1 MKMKEKAIYILLL
14 LVAMTLGAKAQN
26 TISVAH
32 LTGGQGKDVMIPISM
47 DNNEDVVALQ
57 FDLQLPFAKTSGK
70 QPTLT
75 NRNTN
80 GHTVS
85 VRGMGSNRYRVV
97 IVNMS
102 NKPIAGSGG
111 VLLNFPMTVPTGLD
125 PESVHAIT
133 LSDVVITNRN
143 GDNIQTGSTNGSYT
157 IQRAPSPDLE
167 VSDVAIRQTTLTPGE
182 RVSVSWKVSNVGNA
196 DTRSGWTEKVYLVNT
211 ETEEAVYIGNV
222 YFNNTMLQGGHTARS
237 AEFVLSQTVGV
248 DGEVAAKVVV

>member
-14 LVAMTLGAKAQN
+14 LVAMTLGTKAQN

-143 GDNIQTGSTNGSYT
+143 GDNIQTGSTNV
-157 IQRAPSPDLE
+157 IPS
-167 VSDVAIRQTTLTPGE
+167 S
-182 RVSVSWKVSNVGNA
+182 
-196 DTRSGWTEKVYLVNT
+196 
-211 ETEEAVYIGNV
+211 
-222 YFNNTMLQGGHTARS
+222 ARRPPTS
-237 AEFVLSQTVGV
+237 
-248 DGEVAAKVVV
+248 K

>member
-14 LVAMTLGAKAQN
+14 LMAMTLGAKAQN

-85 VRGMGSNRYRVV
+85 VRGMG
-97 IVNMS
+97 
-102 NKPIAGSGG
+102 
-111 VLLNFPMTVPTGLD
+111 
-125 PESVHAIT
+125 
-133 LSDVVITNRN
+133 LSLIH
-143 GDNIQTGSTNGSYT
+143 I
-157 IQRAPSPDLE
+157 
-167 VSDVAIRQTTLTPGE
+167 
-182 RVSVSWKVSNVGNA
+182 
-196 DTRSGWTEKVYLVNT
+196 
-211 ETEEAVYIGNV
+211 
-222 YFNNTMLQGGHTARS
+222 
-237 AEFVLSQTVGV
+237 
-248 DGEVAAKVVV
+248 

>member
-14 LVAMTLGAKAQN
+14 LMAMTLGAKAQN

-167 VSDVAIRQTTLTPGE
+167 VMEGEQRGQCRHAQRMDREGLPRQHRDRGGCIHWQCVLQQHHAAGRTHRAQRRVCALT
-182 RVSVSWKVSNVGNA
+182 
-196 DTRSGWTEKVYLVNT
+196 D
-211 ETEEAVYIGNV
+211 
-222 YFNNTMLQGGHTARS
+222 GGCRR
-237 AEFVLSQTVGV
+237 
-248 DGEVAAKVVV
+248 